1 MEKNNKAKKLKNELE
16 KCRSE
21 IKKLKETISSRKK
34 QEQKLL
40 ESEERYKNLL
50 KVVPDTIYRISPE
63 GNFTFISDSIVHLG
77 YTPEELIGKHFSEI
91 IHPNDIPAVS
101 REMVLP
107 KFTGKT
113 LGIKRSP
120 KLFDERR
127 TGERITRCLQL
138 RVIPKDW
145 NEDNGNNI
153 MYGSVFS
160 CGEVVCTG
168 HYEPDKSEGECFLGT
183 VGVIR
188 DVTDRVKTDEKLQ
201 NIQKLN
207 SIGILAGGIAHDFNN
222 FLTAIVG
229 NISIAKMEIDEH
241 SPALHALSDAEN
253 ASLKAK
259 NLTSQLLTFSRGGAP
274 IKKAASVKR
283 LLEDNIEFTLRGTNI
298 KCRYTIPDNLW
309 TVEVDEGQIG
319 QVINNLI
326 INSSQAMPGGGY
338 IDVFAENITIEN
350 DINIKSGN
358 YVHITIRDYGS
369 GIPENEIN
377 KIFDPYYTTK
387 EGGNGLGLT
396 TSFSIIKS
404 HDGEIG
410 VESEEGNGTHF
421 FFYLPATA
429 DEVIVDDSLKPVS
442 YSCCGRILI
451 MDDNIEILKSTGKLL
466 RNVGFE
472 VSIAKDGIEAIDF
485 LRNEM
490 KSGKRYDVVIM
501 DLTIPGGLGG
511 KETVQIL
518 KELDPNVKTIVSSGY
533 INDEVISDHK
543 KFGFDDVITKPYRLE
558 SLIEAINRLM
568 K

>member
-1 MEKNNKAKKLKNELE
+1 MENQNKVEKLKEELE
-16 KCRSE
+16 KCRNE
-21 IKKLKETISSRKK
+21 IRKLNKALSTGKK
-34 QEQKLL
+34 QEKKLT
-40 ESEERYKNLL
+40 ESEKRYKNLL

-63 GNFTFISDSIVHLG
+63 GNFTFISDSIAHLG
-77 YTPEELIGKHFSEI
+77 YDPKELTGKHFSEI

-101 REMVLP
+101 RELVLP
-107 KFTGKT
+107 KLTGKT
-113 LGIKRSP
+113 TGLKRSP

-138 RVIPKDW
+138 RIIPKDW
-145 NEDNGNNI
+145 KENNGNGI

-160 CGEVVCTG
+160 CGEIVCTG
-168 HYEPDKSEGECFLGT
+168 HYEADGPEGDCFLGT

-229 NISIAKMEIDEH
+229 NISIAKMEIDGL
-241 SPALHALSDAEN
+241 SSALHALNDAEN
-253 ASLKAK
+253 AALKAK

-274 IKKAASVKR
+274 VKKAVSVTQ
-283 LLEDNIEFTLRGTNI
+283 LLKDNIEFTLRGTNI
-298 KCRYTIPDNLW
+298 KCRYKIPPDIW

-319 QVINNLI
+319 QVINNLV
-326 INSSQAMPGGGY
+326 INASQAMPGGGY
-338 IDVFAENITIEN
+338 IDVFAENIIIDN
-350 DINIKSGN
+350 DNNIKSGE
-358 YVHITIRDYGS
+358 YVQISIRDYGT
-369 GIPENEIN
+369 GIPEDEIN

-387 EGGNGLGLT
+387 EQGNGLGLT
-396 TSFSIIKS
+396 TSYSIIKG

-410 VESEEGNGTHF
+410 VESEPDNGTLF
-421 FFYLPATA
+421 FFYLPASGAEVTA
-429 DEVIVDDSLKPVS
+429 DDNLKAVS
-442 YSCCGRILI
+442 YSCSGRILI
-451 MDDNIEILKSTGKLL
+451 MDDNQEILKSTGKLL

-472 VSIAKDGIEAIDF
+472 VSTARDGIEAIDF
-485 LRNEM
+485 LRTE
-490 KSGKRYDVVIM
+490 KKEGKCYDVVIM

-511 KETVQIL
+511 KETVQVL
-518 KELDPNVKTIVSSGY
+518 KEIDPNVKTIVSSGY

-558 SLIEAINRLM
+558 SLIEAINRLI